1 MSGHPDRPEAQSA
14 DLIDLFN
21 QFILGSP
28 PIRSG
33 IGSEFVA
40 KAVRDWIG
48 AVGAKTAYIERSG
61 PWENGFIESFSAR
74 LRDELL
80 VIESWRRHYNA
91 ERPDGSLGY
100 KPPAPEVF
108 IPALAARGFAT
119 PTSAAARASREPNHQ
134 LTFAPDQS
142 LGLISLS
149 QCRDSRRAAVRTSF
163 RQRRNVSAAV
173 SAKSSRIAG
182 VWPPRALVFPR
193 FRPTLG
199 AREHV

>member
-134 LTFAPDQS
+134 SNIRPGPVSWADQF
-142 LGLISLS
+142 
-149 QCRDSRRAAVRTSF
+149 VT
-163 RQRRNVSAAV
+163 VS
-173 SAKSSRIAG
+173 
-182 VWPPRALVFPR
+182 
-193 FRPTLG
+193 
-199 AREHV
+199 